1 MARTTEE
8 MRARVRE
15 IAETFPRLGPMLVGT
30 LMEKRNRKRR
40 QDGSAYVSPP
50 YYTVQYRDAE
60 GRRRWRRIPW
70 SVKGR
75 LRKLVE
81 MGERYR
87 ALEREYAGLTTE
99 LGLLDVSKKNT

>member
-8 MRARVRE
+8 MLARVRE
-15 IAETFPRLGPMLVGT
+15 IAETVPQLGPMLVGA

-40 QDGSAYVSPP
+40 QDGSEYVSPP

-60 GRRRWRRIPW
+60 GRRRWRRIPR
-70 SVKGR
+70 SAKGR

-81 MGERYR
+81 TGERYR

-99 LGLLDVSKKNT
+99 LGLLDVYKKNA